1 MNEPFLTFRSP
12 LSLVIFGLVLATACL
27 PLVQSAES
35 TASGKTPP
43 IDKPPTSEKAPEK
56 APVKD
61 NALPAPVWY
70 WVKLID
76 IPANNPLRKGD
87 IPDLMITVERN
98 GVELG
103 ETDVKKRSWTC
114 VYEKK
119 YQNLFPF
126 RQKKNEAYTFTIF
139 SHYTAWWSRSIL
151 QIVVDGDTFDKDEV
165 VVREKADPFSVK
177 ESLVTV
183 TLIRVTNE
191 ERLKLQK
198 AAGK

>member
-1 MNEPFLTFRSP
+1 MNAPFLTFRSP

-43 IDKPPTSEKAPEK
+43 IDKPPISEK

-98 GVELG
+98 GVKLG
-103 ETDVKKRSWTC
+103 ETDVKKSSWAC

-119 YQNLFPF
+119 SQNLFPF

-139 SHYTAWWSRSIL
+139 SHNTVWWNRAML

-165 VVREKADPFSVK
+165 VVREKADSFSVK